1 MTDYIHTELQM
12 NVDQFR
18 AIIFKY
24 SLQDE
29 DERNDFNKVLEDV
42 CSQLYQIQE
51 HQLGIWTL

>member
-29 DERNDFNKVLEDV
+29 EERNDFNKVLEDV
-42 CSQLYQIQE
+42 CS
-51 HQLGIWTL
+51 